1 MNGYMLYLQYM
12 KPGSE
17 YFSKMKVI
25 ERDTEYELKGVLADR
40 QLIFNELE
48 LQVNS
53 WETFLNKNYMIMKNG
68 KGYRDWNAPLKVDW

>member
-1 MNGYMLYLQYM
+1 MNGNMLYHQYM

-48 LQVNS
+48 LQVS
-53 WETFLNKNYMIMKNG
+53 WEIFLNKNYMIMKNG

>member
-53 WETFLNKNYMIMKNG
+53 
-68 KGYRDWNAPLKVDW
+68 